1 MESRLDTRGSPHEA
15 PCQTPVVLDP
25 PKRHSSCHSPL
36 CDLFVVV
43 HACLCGVP
51 REFLAQS
58 HRLVLKPQVWA
69 TQLSPTDST
78 RLQRCFVNLCHWRLL
93 NSERSAVRVPL
104 NDPPLSRSKPWSLGL
119 FRGLFGGFAK
129 GHVLNTPLKS
139 SEVLHFPGFRV
150 GGVVKGHAKGHAK
163 GRAMFRDSLKRKR
176 TESFVPENSHDKSQ
190 KWPTRLA
197 QRSSRNR
204 QRHQGDDH
212 RY

>member
-1 MESRLDTRGSPHEA
+1 MTKFRRIFFLPFLFLESRLDTCGSPHEA
-15 PCQTPVVLDP
+15 PCQTSVVLDP

-36 CDLFVVV
+36 CNLFVVV
-43 HACLCGVP
+43 RACLCGVP

-78 RLQRCFVNLCHWRLL
+78 RLQRCFVNLCHWHLL

-119 FRGLFGGFAK
+119 FRDLFGGVAK

-150 GGVVKGHAKGHAK
+150 GG
-163 GRAMFRDSLKRKR
+163 GR
-176 TESFVPENSHDKSQ
+176 
-190 KWPTRLA
+190 
-197 QRSSRNR
+197 
-204 QRHQGDDH
+204 
-212 RY
+212 